1 MFLFAILAM
10 LLTVSAPAALAQDGS
25 DAGVPVGGVTED
37 GFVRT
42 SNDTLVDC
50 NYYLSE
56 GGQYEEACR
65 EAGFSPE
72 GAGTGEAPR
81 ADLGCEDFASRAEAQ
96 AALDAD
102 PNDPNGLD
110 TDGDGLACEG
120 VPYSPAEPDVAAP
133 ATPAENGQDLDCVGL
148 LEAETNPEQ
157 GTSPEVAQEQAQAI
171 LVEDRTDPN
180 VLDADG
186 DGVACEF
193 EQSPTG
199 EVAFE
204 DGTGFAETITSA
216 EAPPQYATPSP
227 AAEAVPAAPG
237 EDTDASA
244 TPSTEPVIPET
255 SDAAPG
261 AKKESS
267 GGQDSSPT
275 ELPATGGYT
284 LLPGASVVLLGTA
297 TVISS
302 VLVLAVRRRRAS

>member
-25 DAGVPVGGVTED
+25 DTGVPVGGVTED

-72 GAGTGEAPR
+72 GAGTREVPR
-81 ADLGCEDFASRAEAQ
+81 ADPGCEDFASQAEAQ
-96 AALDAD
+96 AALD
-102 PNDPNGLD
+102 
-110 TDGDGLACEG
+110 TEGDGLVCEG
-120 VPYSPAEPDVAAP
+120 VPHSPAEPDAAAP
-133 ATPAENGQDLDCVGL
+133 ATPAENGQDIDCVGL

-171 LVEDRTDPN
+171 LAEDPTDPN

-186 DGVACEF
+186 DGLACEF

-237 EDTDASA
+237 EAIDASA
-244 TPSTEPVIPET
+244 TPPTESEAVIPET

-284 LLPGASVVLLGTA
+284 LLPEAPVVLLGTA

-302 VLVLAVRRRRAS
+302 ILVLAVHRRRAS